1 MLPAGT
7 TADRISELFGA
18 IGVTNRKAPAF
29 LRGLFQFV
37 ASLVELEGLEPST
50 SCLQSTRISGLSL
63 TGSRCGYRRSF
74 VALIVFHERYARPH
88 IGLGCIPAST
98 AGRPKKV
105 TSGDINVNSI
115 SNHFFLTEKGQ
126 LIIRIQYS

>member
-1 MLPAGT
+1 MHKDAGY
-7 TADRISELFGA
+7 SELLESSSRHYYLWHTHMQCEKESNQPRRVTSFPERIA
-18 IGVTNRKAPAF
+18 RPLSTLTPTNR
-29 LRGLFQFV
+29 FV
-37 ASLVELEGLEPST
+37 LVRRE
-50 SCLQSTRISGLSL
+50 
-63 TGSRCGYRRSF
+63 YRRRF

-88 IGLGCIPAST
+88 IGLGCIPASI